1 MTEFGNDK
9 NDRRERV
16 FQMLYAVDYNRE
28 ASAEE
33 QFSSF
38 YDDGESIPTSG
49 YAHDTF
55 VGAVSFTSEADAMIE
70 KDSKNWSASRMSGV
84 VRTAL
89 RLSIYELLCTD
100 IPPKVAINEALEL
113 VKKYGNE
120 QEPAFVN
127 GILNRI
133 AREAGRL

>member
-1 MTEFGNDK
+1 
-9 NDRRERV
+9 
-16 FQMLYAVDYNRE
+16 
-28 ASAEE
+28 
-33 QFSSF
+33 
-38 YDDGESIPTSG
+38 
-49 YAHDTF
+49 
-55 VGAVSFTSEADAMIE
+55 MIE

>member
-33 QFSSF
+33 QFLSF

-55 VGAVSFTSEADAMIE
+55 VGAVGFTSEADAMIE